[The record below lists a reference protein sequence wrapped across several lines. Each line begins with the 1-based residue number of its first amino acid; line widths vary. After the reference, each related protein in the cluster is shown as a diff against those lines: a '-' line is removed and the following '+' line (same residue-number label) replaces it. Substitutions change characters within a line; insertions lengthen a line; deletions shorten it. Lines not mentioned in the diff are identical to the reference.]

1 MHNQALAVFETN
13 YKKHN
18 GEWPTNVGL
27 MRGYSATG
35 NLKKALEHAK
45 AALPQ
50 APDDINRTS
59 IENSIKTLS
68 AGKALTQ

>member
-1 MHNQALAVFETN
+1 
-13 YKKHN
+13 
-18 GEWPTNVGL
+18 